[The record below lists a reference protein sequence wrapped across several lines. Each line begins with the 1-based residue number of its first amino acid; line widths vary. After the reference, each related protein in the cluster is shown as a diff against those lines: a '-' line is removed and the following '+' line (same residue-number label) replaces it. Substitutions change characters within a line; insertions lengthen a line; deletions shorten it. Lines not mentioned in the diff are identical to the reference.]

1 MKYKYKKG
9 QVFGK
14 RLQIPKAVL
23 HNVYNNTLTFTD
35 FITYDLV
42 DKIPVSCIMRSDR
55 RIVEKFGIEKSK
67 ALDWEL
73 INKHIFYNPGLTIRE
88 TLMTINENTQD
99 INTALY
105 ELVKD
110 QIKPVDYSSKMKEKY
125 QDRLFDIDQEQDAEI
140 KAIKNDFN
148 HGTLT
153 LKDFVKNWYL
163 FKNKDL
169 SYCLLHDQIN
179 TDHIKDSDLKQ
190 FMNSY
195 KDLSQVLIRHNKN
208 IYTFIRNINNIPT
221 AEEKQEYIKQT
232 TDEILNTN
240 DNRLITSK
248 EYMEIFKYSSLEE
261 YLNKFSWNP
270 NYVNRII
277 AELKNLPSNYIFTMP
292 IPFSELKSNN
302 VLAFLSRYG
311 IKNIVDFDNEC
322 GHFFTNNN
330 CEMLRLMYDMYLH
343 YAGNTGDPERSI
355 YTINLSEND
364 NINRPYTKD
373 EFYEAIKRM
382 IVYGPTDL
390 DYAKYLSNYRQ
401 ITGEFRKKY
410 NELFISEQAPE
421 EFKNLFYA
429 KSLTPK
435 ILQQHPEYV
444 KYIKGKPLKSCFK
457 MADIKVEG
465 SSKTNGYEN
474 LYDFLSNKI
483 EYDKLLAFVM
493 NYGEVLDIILMENM
507 KSQYQYE
514 IPFAVNDDVQQI
526 QEKIGDTLR
535 KILIEKRISYPTNIP
550 KDITKNYP
558 SMFLDSNAPKELK
571 KAFYNRTI
579 NTEFILSNPTY
590 KNYLKNIDLEILF
603 PYMLVSEYN
612 NGYRVRQVNF
622 MNYIKNILGQEE
634 SLNLML
640 SYGKYIEKIYEINK
654 LHNLKFNSAFSK
666 EDLLNELEKTIV
678 QEIIM
683 KNLKYD
689 ESLPKHFKNH
699 FPTLFLDENTP
710 QEIRNKFYNQE
721 FSLTDFKKNK
731 ELLQYFNKTNIAFGL
746 EEHRQFLIGLYPDV
760 DIEEG
765 NRRKLYIY
773 DKLQKI
779 ESDKET
785 LETVKDYIKSHEYNE
800 DKIDTITKLA
810 ERAVHSNSK
819 DMRNLSGPIL
829 ASIVNLENPE
839 QSFEKIEDIFTK
851 NNLPFFV
858 KIYSCFEILN
868 PTLKKFNF
876 SNDSRVAPEL
886 KDETLPKIGLG
897 LTPTE
902 TRFQIIFNDILRITY
917 SSNNRDFQNYLNNL
931 EFGNS
936 CYNKIKEGNFNFS
949 SLTEKEQK
957 ELLTFSE
964 HLETLFRSTHKGNK
978 SQLNLDA
985 FSLPEKIKL
994 LGDSFS
1000 PTDKYQL
1007 KDRIIRSFCYNA
1019 GITSFEELKLLST
1032 SIHKQAEEKG
1042 RKNAQTLK
1050 KHPFQFEV
1058 GDLVRGIGSY
1068 NILGSTLQH
1077 GNVSKEFLTTFIK
1090 QRYTSDST
1098 PLDVDLT
1105 YITEQKDIY
1114 HTISGTPTGFGFGNI
1129 YIILKHNNPNINI
1142 TRDEEG
1148 ALTGN
1153 SYNPAKMEM
1162 FGTKTSKGGYSTHWG
1177 VRTGMSFSDV
1187 DYILYKKNA
1196 IIDEKNPYDKK
1207 GNVQYISTES
1217 EEKFDD
1223 LPVVKFEIAKNGVYI
1238 PVIDFSGKLIYTE
1251 EEYDNL
1257 RSKMQGL
1264 SYYGTEKY
1272 VLSDNLISDEIVQI
1286 AETIAPADQDNQR
1299 KHEAI
1304 NITIK
1309 EALAPLG
1316 IAIKDK
1322 IDHKLE
1328 TGTAEFIDT
1337 GSTGRNTNITGK
1349 GDFDFI
1355 MRLDNSVMTNEKKL
1369 QELKERLL
1377 KVLGEEHRNETVNG
1391 NFRFKN
1397 VHIKGLENPI
1407 DLDISFV
1414 QKTDKLDY
1422 SSDEAIRD
1430 RLTSIKEQFPD
1441 QYNLV
1446 LANIIEAK
1454 KVLKENEVY
1463 KKQQGGMGG
1472 IGIENWI
1479 LQNGGSLQD
1488 AATSFIEA
1496 SQGKSLKEFKNTY
1509 PIWDF
1514 GENHYADEKGIY
1526 LHDNFTSKLTEEGY
1540 ERMKQTL
1547 SKYLENTKQ
1556 KQELGTMLNQST
1568 KANAISQL
1576 STASK

>member
-14 RLQIPKAVL
+14 RLQVPKAVL
-23 HNVYNNTLTFTD
+23 YDVYHNTLTFND

-42 DKIPVSCIMRSDR
+42 DKIPISCIIKSDR
-55 RIVEKFGIEKSK
+55 RIVERFGIEKSK
-67 ALDWEL
+67 DLDWEL
-73 INKHIFYNPGLTIRE
+73 INKRIFYNPGLTIRE

-110 QIKPVDYSSKMKEKY
+110 QIEPNDYSSKMKERY
-125 QDRLFDIDQEQDAEI
+125 QDRLFDINQEQDTAT

-153 LKDFVKNWYL
+153 LKDFVKNWDL
-163 FKNKDL
+163 FKGKDL
-169 SYCLLHDQIN
+169 SYCLLHDRIN
-179 TDHIKDSDLKQ
+179 TNHIKNSELKQ
-190 FMNSY
+190 FMNDY
-195 KDLSQVLIRHNKN
+195 KDLSQILIRHNKN
-208 IYTFIRNINNIPT
+208 IYTFINGINNMT
-221 AEEKQEYIKQT
+221 TDEEKKEYIKQT

-240 DNRLITSK
+240 DIGLITSK

-261 YLNKFSWNP
+261 YLNKFSWDS

-277 AELKNLPSNYIFTMP
+277 AELKNLPPNYIFNMP
-292 IPFSELKSNN
+292 IPFSELKNYD
-302 VLAFLSRYG
+302 VLTFLGNYG
-311 IKNIVDFDNEC
+311 IKNVVDFDNEC
-322 GHFFTNNN
+322 GHFFTRNN
-330 CEMLRLMYDMYLH
+330 CEMLRQMNELYLR
-343 YAGNTGDPERSI
+343 YVNYVDPEKTVFTIKRS
-355 YTINLSEND
+355 EHD
-364 NINRPYTKD
+364 NSNRPYTKD
-373 EFYEAIKRM
+373 EFYEAIRRM
-382 IVYGPTDL
+382 IVYGPTGGNYMGRAP
-390 DYAKYLSNYRQ
+390 DYRN
-401 ITGEFRKKY
+401 ITGDFRKKY
-410 NELFISEQAPE
+410 NDLFISEQAPE
-421 EFKNLFYA
+421 ELQDLFYTR
-429 KSLTPK
+429 SLTPK
-435 ILQQHPEYV
+435 ILQQHSEYV
-444 KYIKGKPLKSCFK
+444 KYLQEKPLKTCFK
-457 MADIKVEG
+457 KADIKVEG
-465 SSKTNGYEN
+465 SAKAYGIEN
-474 LYDFLSNKI
+474 IYDFLSNKI
-483 EYDKLLAFVM
+483 EYEKQLPFIID
-493 NYGEVLDIILMENM
+493 YGEILDIISKENIN
-507 KSQYQYE
+507 SAYQYE
-514 IPFAVNDDVQQI
+514 IPFSINDNIQQI
-526 QEKIGDTLR
+526 QQKIGNILR
-535 KILIEKRISYPTNIP
+535 KILIEKRIPYPTNIP
-550 KDITKNYP
+550 KNLIQNNP
-558 SMFLDSNAPKELK
+558 SMFLDNKAPKELK
-571 KAFYNRTI
+571 QAFYNRTI

-590 KNYLKNIDLEILF
+590 KNYLKNIDFEMLF
-603 PYMLVSEYN
+603 PYMLVSE
-612 NGYRVRQVNF
+612 GVGQVNF
-622 MNYIKNILGQEE
+622 INYIKNILGQEE
-634 SLNLML
+634 SLNLMH

-654 LHNLKFNSAFSK
+654 LHNLHLNSAFSK

-683 KNLKYD
+683 ENLKYD

-721 FSLTDFKKNK
+721 FSPADFKENQ

-779 ESDKET
+779 KTDKET
-785 LETVKDYIKSHEYNE
+785 LETVKDYIKYHEYNE
-800 DKIDTITKLA
+800 KKIDTITKLA
-810 ERAVHSNSK
+810 ERAVHSNST
-819 DMRNLSGPIL
+819 DIRNLSGPIL

-851 NNLPFFV
+851 NNLPFFA
-858 KIYSCFEILN
+858 KIYSCFELLN
-868 PTLKKFNF
+868 PELKAFDF

-886 KDETLPKIGLG
+886 KEETLPKIGLR
-897 LTPTE
+897 LTKTE

-936 CYNKIKEGNFNFS
+936 CYNKIKEENFNLS

-964 HLETLFRSTHKGNK
+964 HLEALSRNIPRKDRIEF
-978 SQLNLDA
+978 NLDTL
-985 FSLPEKIKL
+985 SLEDKIKI

-1007 KDRIIRSFCYNA
+1007 KDRIIRSFCYYA
-1019 GITSFEELKLLST
+1019 GITSFEELKSLST

-1042 RKNAQTLK
+1042 RKNARRLEE
-1050 KHPFQFEV
+1050 HPFQFEV
-1058 GDLVRGIGSY
+1058 GDFVRGIGFY

-1077 GNVSKEFLTTFIK
+1077 GNVCKEFLTTFIK
-1090 QRYTSDST
+1090 QRYKSDTTS
-1098 PLDVDLT
+1098 LDIDLT
-1105 YITEQKDIY
+1105 YVTEQKDIY
-1114 HTISGTPTGFGFGNI
+1114 HTISGSPTGFNFGNI
-1129 YIILKHNNPNINI
+1129 FIILKHDNPNINI

-1148 ALTGN
+1148 NLTGRP
-1153 SYNPAKMEM
+1153 YNPKKMEV
-1162 FGTKTSKGGYSTHWG
+1162 FGTKTSKGGFTTHWG
-1177 VRTGMSFSDV
+1177 IRTGISFSDV
-1187 DYILYKKNA
+1187 DYILYKKDA
-1196 IIDEKNPYDKK
+1196 IIDEKNPYDKN

-1223 LPVVKFEIAKNGVYI
+1223 LSAIKFEIARNGIYI

-1251 EEYDNL
+1251 EEYDDL

-1264 SYYGTEKY
+1264 SYYGTERY
-1272 VLSDNLISDEIVQI
+1272 SLSDNLISDEIVQI
-1286 AETIAPADQDNQR
+1286 AETIATSNQDNKR
-1299 KHEAI
+1299 KQDAI
-1304 NITIK
+1304 KATIID
-1309 EALAPLG
+1309 ALAPLG
-1316 IAIKDK
+1316 ITIKDK

-1337 GSTGRNTNITGK
+1337 GSTGRNTNILGK

-1355 MRLDNSVMTNEKKL
+1355 MRLDNSIMSDEKKL

-1397 VHIKGLENPI
+1397 VHIEGIENPI
-1407 DLDISFV
+1407 ELDISFV

-1422 SSDEAIRD
+1422 SSDESIRD
-1430 RLTSIKEQFPD
+1430 RLTSIKKQYPD
-1441 QYNLV
+1441 EYNLV

-1454 KVLKENEVY
+1454 KVLKDGEAY

-1496 SQGKSLKEFKNTY
+1496 SKGKSLKEFKNTY

-1514 GENHYADEKGIY
+1514 GENHYADEKEIY
-1526 LHDNFTSKLTEEGY
+1526 PHDNFTSKLTEKGY

-1568 KANAISQL
+1568 KANTISQL
-1576 STASK
+1576 STITK